1 MNDSASMKKKDFA
14 EDDIDLIE
22 ILADLWTGK
31 LLIFLITLTAG
42 LGSIYYSYSVQ
53 SIYTS
58 SSLIKIVE
66 SGGQS
71 GISGEDGGMGQFASL
86 AGLNFSGGGDQ
97 KANLVLATLNSR
109 DFLQHL
115 LTIDSFLPNL
125 IGISSYDVNNRS
137 NIYKTELYDVDK
149 NSWLNELPSFNEI
162 HRVFLGSISTS
173 RNNDGFIT
181 ISVNHVS
188 PISAFELLSTV
199 IAEINAIIRLREQE
213 ESAKALIFLDE
224 QLSNTYIAD
233 IRKSINLMIESQLKT
248 QMLSN
253 IREDY
258 IIQKL
263 DSPFIPEERSF
274 PVRTRIVITYTLIA
288 FLFSMAILFAR
299 IYLKELNFFQKLNSA
314 LKK

>member
-1 MNDSASMKKKDFA
+1 MNDSALIKKEDYA
-14 EDDIDLIE
+14 DDDIDIIELIV
-22 ILADLWTGK
+22 DLWKGR
-31 LLIFLITLTAG
+31 LLICLVTLLAG
-42 LGSIYYSYSVQ
+42 FGSIYYSYSVQ

-71 GISGEDGGMGQFASL
+71 GISGDDAGMGQFASL
-86 AGLNFSGGGDQ
+86 AGLNFNGGGDQ

-125 IGISSYDVNNRS
+125 IGVSGYDVKNRS

-149 NSWLNELPSFNEI
+149 NTWLNELPSFNEI
-162 HRVFLGSISTS
+162 HRDFLGSISTS
-173 RNNDGFIT
+173 QSNDGFIT

-188 PISAFELLSTV
+188 PISAYELLSTV
-199 IAEINAIIRLREQE
+199 ITEINGIIRLREQE

-258 IIQKL
+258 IIQPL

-274 PVRTRIVITYTLIA
+274 PVRTRIVISYTLFA
-288 FLFSMAILFAR
+288 FLFSVVILFAR